1 MTTITVPGAV
11 ARDLTAP
18 ATAFDR
24 ALLRTASA
32 LDLLVAARLMRRSS
46 AEHRRA
52 LTVQSAASQTRR
64 TAQALG
70 AVGVLPR

>member
-11 ARDLTAP
+11 ARDLAAP

-32 LDLLVAARLMRRSS
+32 LDSLVAARLERRSN

-52 LTVQSAASQTRR
+52 LAVQSAASQARR

-70 AVGVLPR
+70 VVGILPR